1 MIVDG
6 RGSANRGVQFEANI
20 KGRMGSV
27 EIEDQ
32 VEGLQVVAEQSQLL
46 DLDRVAVMGWLWIG
60 VVVYSPLEMVN
71 QGGAMVATLR

>member
-1 MIVDG
+1 
-6 RGSANRGVQFEANI
+6 
-20 KGRMGSV
+20 MGSV